1 MKPRFSNIAHRLLIA
16 LISLLGFTVSSCQP
30 LDMYGTPTDDYH
42 SDFQVDS
49 PTIEDGELSSIPEDD
64 ISEEE

>member
-1 MKPRFSNIAHRLLIA
+1 MKTRFSNIAHRLLFA
-16 LISLLGFTVSSCQP
+16 VISLLGFTVSSCQP
-30 LDMYGTPTDDYH
+30 LEMYGTPTDDYH

-49 PTIEDGELSSIPEDD
+49 PTIEDDELGSIPEVG